1 MQRLRNRDQNP
12 RSAFAATL
20 VIVPASPLCPEAGT
34 GRRAEQNGSMKMLKK
49 TIAAAAVLAATL
61 GAPASAAPKTD
72 FKIAWT
78 VYVGWMPWGY
88 LESSGIMDK
97 WASKYGI
104 SVEIVQH
111 DDYVGSIE
119 GFAAGDFDG
128 VTATNMDALSIASGS
143 GMDSTALIIGDYSN
157 GNDAI
162 ILKNGSGLGDLAG
175 RDVKLVKFSASHYLL
190 KRALQAAGMSED
202 ALGSVSH
209 ISDADIVDAYAAGSI
224 DATVTWN
231 PLVSTIL
238 ADPSASVVYDSSD
251 IPGEIIDIMF
261 VSTEVLNDNPE
272 LGKALAGAW
281 YEVMAQIDAFDEAAL
296 AQMADASGTDIPGF
310 MAQMAQTEMFFD
322 AATAVGFSEGGVL
335 KETMVNMA
343 DFLFANGIL
352 GEGATSADFIGVT
365 YPDGSTSGDAG
376 NIKFRYDNSY
386 MRMAASGQL

>member
-1 MQRLRNRDQNP
+1 
-12 RSAFAATL
+12 
-20 VIVPASPLCPEAGT
+20 
-34 GRRAEQNGSMKMLKK
+34 MLKK

-61 GAPASAAPKTD
+61 GAPALAAPKTD

-88 LESSGIMDK
+88 LETSGIMDK

-104 SVEIVQH
+104 NVELVQA
-111 DDYVGSIE
+111 DDYVVSIE
-119 GFAAGDFDG
+119 QFAAGELDG

-162 ILKNGSGLGDLAG
+162 IVKNGSSLGDLAG
-175 RDVKLVKFSASHYLL
+175 RNVQLVEYSVSHYLL
-190 KRALQAAGMSED
+190 MRGLQAAGMGES
-202 ALGSVSH
+202 ALGGVTH
-209 ISDADIVDAYAAGSI
+209 ISDADLVDAYSAGSV

-231 PLVSTIL
+231 PLASTIL
-238 ADPSASVVYDSSD
+238 EDPAAQAVYDSSD

-261 VSTEVLNDNPE
+261 VSTETLNDNPA

-281 YEVMAQIDAFDEAAL
+281 YEVMAQIAAFDEAAL
-296 AQMADASGTDIPGF
+296 EQMAAASGTDVQGF
-310 MAQMAQTEMFFD
+310 MAQMASTEMFFE

-343 DFLFANGIL
+343 DFLFQHGIL
-352 GEGATSADFIGVT
+352 GEGATSPDFIGVT
-365 YPDGSTSGDAG
+365 YPDGSTTGDAG

-386 MRMAASGQL
+386 MKMAASGQL

>member
-1 MQRLRNRDQNP
+1 
-12 RSAFAATL
+12 
-20 VIVPASPLCPEAGT
+20 
-34 GRRAEQNGSMKMLKK
+34 MLKK

-61 GAPASAAPKTD
+61 GAPAVAAPKTD

-104 SVEIVQH
+104 NVELVQA

-119 GFAAGDFDG
+119 QFAAGELDG
-128 VTATNMDALSIASGS
+128 VTATNMDALSIASGA
-143 GMDSTALIIGDYSN
+143 GMDSTALIVGDYSN

-162 ILKNGSGLGDLAG
+162 IVKNGSGLGDLAG
-175 RDVKLVKFSASHYLL
+175 RNVQLVEYSASHYLL
-190 KRALQAAGMSED
+190 FRALQAAGMSETS
-202 ALGSVSH
+202 LGGVTH
-209 ISDADIVDAYAAGSI
+209 ISDADILDAYSAGSI

-231 PLVSTIL
+231 PMASTIL

-261 VSTEVLNDNPE
+261 VSTETLKDNPA

-281 YEVMAQIDAFDEAAL
+281 YEVMGQIAAFDEAAL
-296 AQMADASGTDIPGF
+296 AQMAEASGTDIPGF
-310 MAQMAQTEMFFD
+310 MAQMASTEMFFE

-335 KETMVNMA
+335 KETMVNMT

-352 GEGATSADFIGVT
+352 GENATSADYIGVT
-365 YPDGSTSGDAG
+365 YPDGSTTGDAS